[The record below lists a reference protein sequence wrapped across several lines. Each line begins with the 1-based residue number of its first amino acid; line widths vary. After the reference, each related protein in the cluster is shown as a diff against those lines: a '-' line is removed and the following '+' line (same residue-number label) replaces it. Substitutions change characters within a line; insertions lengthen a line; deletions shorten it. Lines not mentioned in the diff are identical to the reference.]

1 LGERLVTVLV
11 YLFSVGA
18 VWWDTSC
25 TTASLSDSTDA
36 RRTRGDIRGVAAH
49 HSARSLARLLG
60 CSASFT
66 DNDSA
71 FLLAMGLLFGSS
83 FVVYLIMRKL
93 GIFRN

>member
-1 LGERLVTVLV
+1 
-11 YLFSVGA
+11 
-18 VWWDTSC
+18 
-25 TTASLSDSTDA
+25 
-36 RRTRGDIRGVAAH
+36 
-49 HSARSLARLLG
+49 LLG